1 MKNFNM
7 NELVNI
13 LNKTIEEIEDRNQ
26 GIDNQTKKELAWELL
41 ETHHNNFRVYE
52 QRINEALEQLDY
64 VITEKEEDRL
74 NRRIDNA
81 VLNQGYILNEL
92 LNKTIKVSK

>member
-13 LNKTIEEIEDRNQ
+13 LNKTIEEIQNRNQ

-64 VITEKEEDRL
+64 VITEKEEDLL

>member
-1 MKNFNM
+1 M
-7 NELVNI
+7 NKTIEELVNI
-13 LNKTIEEIEDRNQ
+13 LNKTIEEIKDRNQ
-26 GIDNQTKKELAWELL
+26 EIDDRTKKEIAWELL

-52 QRINEALEQLDY
+52 QRINAALEQLDY
-64 VITEKEEDRL
+64 VTTEKEEEII